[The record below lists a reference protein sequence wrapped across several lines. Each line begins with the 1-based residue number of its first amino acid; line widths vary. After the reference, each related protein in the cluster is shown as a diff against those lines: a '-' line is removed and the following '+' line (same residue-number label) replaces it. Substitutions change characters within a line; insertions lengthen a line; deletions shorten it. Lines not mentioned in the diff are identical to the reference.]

1 MAKDKKLNI
10 YVEISQEGEVINIL
24 TLWGEELS
32 TVVS

>member
-10 YVEISQEGEVINIL
+10 YIEISQEGEVINIL
-24 TLWGEELS
+24 TLGDEELS

>member
-10 YVEISQEGEVINIL
+10 YIEISQEGEVINIL
-24 TLWGEELS
+24 TLGSEELS

>member
-10 YVEISQEGEVINIL
+10 YIEISQEDEVINIL
-24 TLWGEELS
+24 TLGGEELS

>member
-10 YVEISQEGEVINIL
+10 YVEISQDGEVINIL
-24 TLWGEELS
+24 TLGGDELS